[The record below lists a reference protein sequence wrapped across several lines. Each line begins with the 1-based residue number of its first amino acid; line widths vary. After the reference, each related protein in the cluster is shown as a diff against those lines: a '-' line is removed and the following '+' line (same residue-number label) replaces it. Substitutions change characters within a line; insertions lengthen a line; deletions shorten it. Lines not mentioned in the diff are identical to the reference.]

1 MAQSCIISNLYYKNY
16 EGDTM
21 KKNKTHVF
29 DILPCVGYGL
39 IGGMVTGFLLFFY
52 KFAANKTV
60 EFSQEVYSFIHENP
74 VYIPALFAGL
84 IVFAC
89 VMAAMQKKI
98 PEMKGGGIPRCEGIL
113 RGILSFR
120 RVKTLAGT
128 AIGSLIS
135 FFCGLPLGSEGP
147 AVIIGTSIGGLCMG
161 RSGRKS
167 AWSRYVMT
175 GSAAAGFAVATGA
188 PLAAILF
195 ALEEIHRKF
204 THLLVISVST
214 TVLSATFINELLCSF
229 YGIESSLIPAFDFP
243 DFELKNIL
251 PLIIL
256 GVIVAVSVGVFD
268 ACLGFFGKMK
278 KRMKRKMKNGVP
290 EVAKLIVVFVLAGVL
305 GLFFREGAYSGHDI
319 VENILSYGESLPLLF
334 AILAVRLAMMMLVT
348 DSGATGGI
356 FIPTLA
362 VGALVGAIAGRF
374 LVFAGMPAE
383 LFPSV
388 VVLGMCSFMGG
399 ALRAPLTA
407 TIIFIEITCNFTN
420 FFYVALVI
428 FIVNTLISFF
438 HQQSFYDRVLEKLEH
453 DYHAGK
459 TPQIVSF
466 KMKISAGSFVD
477 GKTVHDILWPSSSV
491 VVGITKAD
499 NNIQD
504 MDDDGE
510 KKLFADDTVVI
521 KAKVFDKENYLKIL
535 KGLVG
540 EQYEIEECNQM

>member
-39 IGGMVTGFLLFFY
+39 IGGIVTGFLLFFY

-60 EFSQEVYSFIHENP
+60 EFSKEIYSFVHDNP
-74 VYIPALFAGL
+74 VYIPVLFVGL

-89 VMAAMQKKI
+89 VMAAMHKKV
-98 PEMKGGGIPRCEGIL
+98 PEMKGGGIPRSEGIL

-120 RVKTLAGT
+120 RMKTLVGT
-128 AIGSLIS
+128 VIGSLIS
-135 FFCGLPLGSEGP
+135 FLCGLPLGSEGP
-147 AVIIGTSIGGLCMG
+147 AVIIGTSIGGLYMG
-161 RSGRKS
+161 KSGRKS

-175 GSAAAGFAVATGA
+175 GGAAAGFAVATGA

-195 ALEEIHRKF
+195 ALEEIHQKF
-204 THLLVISVST
+204 THLLIISVST
-214 TVLSATFINELLCSF
+214 TVLSATFINKLLCSF
-229 YGIESSLIPAFDFP
+229 YGLESAFISSFDFLG
-243 DFELKNIL
+243 FELKNVPHL
-251 PLIIL
+251 VIL
-256 GVIVAVSVGVFD
+256 GLIVAVSVGIFD

-278 KRMKRKMKNGVP
+278 NRMKKSIPDTV
-290 EVAKLIVVFVLAGVL
+290 KLIIVFVLAGVL

-319 VENILSYGESLPLLF
+319 VENILSYGESLSLLF
-334 AILAVRLAMMMLVT
+334 AIFIVRLVMMMLVT

-362 VGALVGAIAGRF
+362 MGALVGAIAGRF
-374 LVFAGMPAE
+374 LVFAGMPTE

-407 TIIFIEITCNFTN
+407 TIIFIEITCNYTN

-428 FIVNTLISFF
+428 FIVTTVISFF
-438 HQQSFYDRVLEKLEH
+438 NQRSFYDRVLENLEH

-459 TPQIVSF
+459 TPQIISF

-499 NNIQD
+499 NNVQD
-504 MDDDGE
+504 TDDDGT
-510 KKLFADDTVVI
+510 KKLFEDDTVVL
-521 KAKVFDKENYLKIL
+521 KAKVFDKENYIKIL

>member
-1 MAQSCIISNLYYKNY
+1 
-16 EGDTM
+16 M

-29 DILPCVGYGL
+29 DILPCIGYGL
-39 IGGMVTGFLLFFY
+39 IGGAITGFLLFFF

-60 EFSQEVYSFIHENP
+60 EFSQQIYSFAAENP
-74 VYIPALFAGL
+74 VCIPAVFAGL
-84 IVFAC
+84 VVFAC
-89 VMAAMQKKI
+89 VMAAMHKKV
-98 PEMKGGGIPRCEGIL
+98 PEMKGGGIPRSEGIL
-113 RGILSFR
+113 RGVLSFR

-128 AIGSLIS
+128 VIGSLIS

-161 RSGRKS
+161 KSGSKS

-175 GSAAAGFAVATGA
+175 GGAAAGFAVATGA
-188 PLAAILF
+188 PLAAVLF

-204 THLLVISVST
+204 TPLLIISVST

-229 YGIESSLIPAFDFP
+229 YGMESSFISAFNFP
-243 DFELKNIL
+243 DFELKNFL
-251 PLIIL
+251 HLIIL
-256 GVIVAVSVGVFD
+256 GVIVAVSVGIFD
-268 ACLGFFGKMK
+268 ACLGFFGKLK
-278 KRMKRKMKNGVP
+278 NKMNKSLP
-290 EVAKLIVVFVLAGVL
+290 DAAKLVIVFVLAGVL

-319 VENILSYGESLPLLF
+319 VENILSYGESLSLLF
-334 AILAVRLAMMMLVT
+334 AILIVRLIMMMLVT

-362 VGALVGAIAGRF
+362 IGALVGAIAGRF
-374 LVFAGMPAE
+374 LVFAGMPTE

-407 TIIFIEITCNFTN
+407 IVIFIEITCNVTN
-420 FFYVALVI
+420 FFYVAVVI
-428 FIVNTLISFF
+428 FIVNTVISFF
-438 HQQSFYDRVLEKLEH
+438 NQRSFYDRVLENLEH
-453 DYHAGK
+453 SQHAGN

-466 KMKISAGSFVD
+466 KMKVSAGSFVD
-477 GKTVHDILWPSSSV
+477 GKTTHDILWPSASV

-499 NNIQD
+499 NNVQD
-504 MDDDGE
+504 MDDAGE
-510 KKLFADDTVVI
+510 KKLFADDTVVLR
-521 KAKVFDKENYLKIL
+521 AKVYDKDNYIKIL